1 MDCTGRNISSK
12 IIIKSKKMTICLV
25 NQSMKNILSLMN
37 NPNINHACQLSIV
50 ACIHPN
56 VILIDKVSFETLK
69 ALQPLHFMLHVP
81 IIANE

>member
-1 MDCTGRNISSK
+1 MFS
-12 IIIKSKKMTICLV
+12 
-25 NQSMKNILSLMN
+25 LSLMN